1 MKLFKLAA
9 MACLLAPVCA
19 QAQATKTIPLGGNWG
34 LDTKI
39 PVTFDNASFAKQFAS
54 KMNALRAMQAANN
67 APVAVSLPAQPEA
80 VEQPVDKTLY
90 TRDIVS
96 REEILKSEA
105 YQVTPV
111 REWYVKKN
119 SPSACKFYKGWL
131 ASEDMS
137 FVQKGEARRSCES
150 TMDKKYQTHTCAIC
164 GQPINGACGAV
175 STWKDAQGTHYAHAD
190 CFAAQRHQ
198 AAQNALLQNLD
209 ITEERCEAFDRQ
221 QQQRLA
227 AQQQLMAQMKD
238 ASEAIT
244 LQAAQAPTVTFQP
257 GTRPLKKVRREVNRF
272 TARYQDELTAAAKA
286 KHNGQ
291 PLTAKQVQLV
301 QKLNDLRA
309 ELQRAVE
316 REQAQ

>member
-119 SPSACKFYKGWL
+119 SPSA
-131 ASEDMS
+131 
-137 FVQKGEARRSCES
+137 RRSCES

-175 STWKDAQGTHYAHAD
+175 STWKDAQGAHYAHAD